1 MSIKDLLETV
11 DDRIEIGKLAIDS
24 DSCIFKACHRYKD
37 NWNIELAY
45 MDFMFQIGTIQN
57 KCYQRLA
64 KIEEIKIC
72 LTSSTNF
79 RYDIYP
85 EYKANRKK
93 IVDKD
98 ALQLKERVKELKK
111 VIYQRVKSLVLV
123 GSVWEADDYM
133 IQLSE
138 KGWILAAIDKD
149 VINASRTSCYDY
161 NKSEWIDGKD
171 IADIAEWYLIQA
183 ITGDST
189 DGIPGVKGVGKV
201 GASKFIQEIK
211 DGTKEFSDYV
221 DLFPTPEDCLLMN
234 RLVRMNQHDSD
245 GNLKLCTINDI
256 NDDIEMLSVF

>member
-1 MSIKDLLETV
+1 MSIKDLLEEV

-24 DSCIFKACHRYKD
+24 DSCIFKACHRYKN

-93 IVDKD
+93 IVDTD

-123 GSVWEADDYM
+123 SSVWEADDYM

-161 NKSEWIDGKD
+161 NKNEWVDGKEVSD
-171 IADIAEWYLIQA
+171 IEEWYLVQTIM
-183 ITGDST
+183 GDSG
-189 DGIPGVKGVGKV
+189 DGWNFVKGKGEKFANKFVNEL
-201 GASKFIQEIK
+201 SK
-211 DGTKEFSDYV
+211 GTKGFSEYV
-221 DLFPTPEDCLLMN
+221 DLFPTPSECLIAN
-234 RLVRMNQHDSD
+234 QVCRMNQHDGD
-245 GNLKLCTINDI
+245 GNLKLCTIQ
-256 NDDIEMLSVF
+256 DIEDGIELISIF